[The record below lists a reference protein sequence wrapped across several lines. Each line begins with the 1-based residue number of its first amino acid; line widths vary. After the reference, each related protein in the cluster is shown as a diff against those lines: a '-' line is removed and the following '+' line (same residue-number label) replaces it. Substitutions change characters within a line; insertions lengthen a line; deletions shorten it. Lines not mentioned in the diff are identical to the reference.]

1 MQANKTGIVLVVG
14 AIGYAIYTIVKKGT
28 AIKALNWNFSGID
41 FNRADKTFV
50 FKLRLINPANAS
62 IRIRSI
68 VADVRWKG
76 TPAAIVD
83 YRTEIVLQPN
93 EERILQLA
101 IKPNLDLVTIIT
113 DLIQNKTKALNGEM
127 ELKGSIN
134 AEGLVVPIEYKQ
146 TIKLV

>member
-1 MQANKTGIVLVVG
+1 MAANKTGIVLAIG
-14 AIGYAIYTIVKKGT
+14 AIGYVLYRTWQKGT
-28 AIKALNWNFSGID
+28 AIKSLNWNFSGID

-50 FKLRLINPANAS
+50 LKLRLVNPANAS

-76 TPAAIVD
+76 TAAAIVD
-83 YRTEIVLQPN
+83 YRNELVLQPN
-93 EERILQLA
+93 EERTLQLA
-101 IKPNLDLVTIIT
+101 IRPNLDLATIIS
-113 DLIQNKTKALNGEM
+113 DLISNKTKALNGEM
-127 ELKGSIN
+127 EVKGSIN